1 MRLLGAQWTTG
12 TLIRRYKR
20 FLADVAL
27 ADERVITAHCPNTG
41 AMTNCWAEG
50 DTVYLSA
57 SKDPRRKTQHTLE
70 IIRHQGRFIGVNSA
84 KANDLIFDAFKHDK
98 LEGFSGFERIE
109 RESAFQ
115 DSRFDFKLSDSRGAS
130 QFVEVKSVTY
140 KSDNDWGL
148 FPDAPSARASKHLQT
163 LIEAQQQGFRAALI
177 FCAQHSGIK
186 RIAPAGA
193 VDPEYAQLLGRA
205 IQAGV
210 SVVGVGISFR
220 PPFAWVSGVLP
231 VALEPT
237 VSL

>member
-1 MRLLGAQWTTG
+1 MEEVIFLK
-12 TLIRRYKR
+12 RYKR
-20 FLADVAL
+20 FLADIENSKGHKETVY
-27 ADERVITAHCPNTG
+27 CPNTG

-50 DTVYLSA
+50 DTVYLSD

-148 FPDAPSARASKHLQT
+148 FPDAPSARACKHLQT

-193 VDPEYAQLLGRA
+193 VDPEYAHLLGRA

-237 VSL
+237 VSR